1 MKEQN
6 SESSVVRFRP
16 VSAFEETHE
25 LCVLV
30 VTIDIDVAMYNSN
43 CRMQF
48 PYNSNCRMQL
58 PSLARIKDHK
68 CNIMKNDRCNMPG
81 INGNRKSLVNTLQSQ
96 GNFCVIKKFVKER
109 RLNFT
114 YK

>member
-6 SESSVVRFRP
+6 NESSVVRFRP

-43 CRMQF
+43 RRMQF
-48 PYNSNCRMQL
+48 P
-58 PSLARIKDHK
+58 SLAWIKDHK
-68 CNIMKNDRCNMPG
+68 RNIMKNDMCNMPG
-81 INGNRKSLVNTLQSQ
+81 INGNRKSLLNTLQSQ
-96 GNFCVIKKFVKER
+96 GNFCVIKKFVKKEQ